1 METGWRSGN
10 RRRACL
16 SFGCWLIWFP
26 AVAVAAPTAADRETA
41 RDLMDQGDDQM
52 DQRQYA
58 EALRLYRAADDLMHV
73 PTTGIEVAH
82 AEAALG
88 HLVESRTA
96 ALAVLRF
103 PQLADEPEAFA
114 EARAAAQKLADEL
127 DARIPILILEL
138 LGASDLRKVVVRVD
152 GTDIPPSALGLPRR
166 LNPGSH
172 TITVMVPGHDLITRK
187 ITLAEKASAKLVIDL
202 DAEVRSPA
210 GDSKR
215 IDMRDTSHV
224 MSPDQQGAPGSVRL
238 PIATYVGLGL
248 GGLGLGVGALAGYVS
263 WSQTAEIRREYCQQR
278 PCNPEGDEAIHQAN
292 VWANVSNAALGVGVV
307 GIVIGA
313 VSWIAA
319 PPRTKSARASATA
332 VQANLAGNY
341 SPVVHQG
348 SASHSLL
355 GIEGQF

>member
-1 METGWRSGN
+1 MGWRSGN
-10 RRRACL
+10 RRLACL
-16 SFGCWLIWFP
+16 SFGCWLIGFP
-26 AVAVAAPTAADRETA
+26 AAAVAAPTAADRETA

-73 PTTGIEVAH
+73 PTTAIEVAH
-82 AEAALG
+82 AQAALG
-88 HLVESRTA
+88 LLVEARTA

-114 EARAAAQKLADEL
+114 EARASAQKLADEL

-138 LGASDLRKVVVRVD
+138 LGASDLRKAVVRVD

-187 ITLAEKASAKLVIDL
+187 ITLAEKASAKLGIDL
-202 DAEVRSPA
+202 DVEVRSPA
-210 GDSKR
+210 GDSR
-215 IDMRDTSHV
+215 RVDMRHTNHV
-224 MSPDQQGAPGSVRL
+224 KSPDQQGAPGSVRL
-238 PIATYVGLGL
+238 PIATYVGFGL

-263 WSQTAEIRREYCQQR
+263 WSQTADIRREYCQQR
-278 PCNPEGDEAIHQAN
+278 PCTPEGDEAIHQAN
-292 VWANVSNAALGVGVV
+292 VWANVSNVALGVGVV

-313 VSWIAA
+313 MSWLTA
-319 PPRTKSARASATA
+319 PPRTKPARASVTA
-332 VQANLAGNY
+332 VQSNFAGEY
-341 SPVVHQG
+341 RSEARHGP
-348 SASHSLL
+348 ASHSLL
-355 GIEGQF
+355 GIEGHF